1 MTIHD
6 SRLKGVAMP
15 GYRLMRRVHDIERG
29 VSGLTASIAMK
40 AAVIFVFIMAAFVF
54 APRPASAEFKK
65 TKIAVLNFQL
75 QGEGFETQDMGKIV
89 AEWIVTGLVQAG
101 RFNVVERG
109 LLEKILKEQELPMY
123 GIVEGKDAAKTG
135 KIVGAKVVIT
145 GSVMKLRD
153 YTEVSARLIN
163 VEDGSII
170 AAEKVR
176 TDRTG
181 KLENLVSEMI
191 DKIILDFPL
200 EGYIVQRGSGTETN
214 MVTVDLGKTSGVRAG
229 KRFLVYK
236 EGKVIKHP
244 KTGEILDVER
254 VELGEIEIRDV
265 KDKTANAVI
274 LHEVMPYNIEYGSM
288 VRSAVE
294 SGNGKHE
301 AKTYDRYA
309 DTPEPE
315 PEPAGAEEPS
325 FEKLESFA
333 IGSTYYLIT
342 TIHTGGRK
350 NAGQWDNR
358 IDLTPIK
365 AGEKVQLTAVT
376 RTFVKFKWHG
386 GEYYYVYHKSRVANP
401 ALLARYLVKDDPSP
415 TIESYPQDIKA
426 AITQGKILK
435 GMTKWQVLFSVGIP
449 KGAGGRPTSE
459 MPLDEILL
467 ADHWLFMQGKF
478 DQLNVKFADDKVI
491 LIDD

>member
-1 MTIHD
+1 M
-6 SRLKGVAMP
+6 
-15 GYRLMRRVHDIERG
+15 
-29 VSGLTASIAMK
+29 MK
-40 AAVIFVFIMAAFVF
+40 AVAVFVIVAAALAFV
-54 APRPASAEFKK
+54 PRQAGAEFKK

-170 AAEKVR
+170 AAEKVK

-200 EGYIVQRGSGTETN
+200 EGYIVQRGAGGDSS

-236 EGKVIKHP
+236 EGKAIKHP
-244 KTGEILDVER
+244 RTGEILDMER

-274 LHEVMPYNIEYGSM
+274 LHEVMPFNIEYGNM

-294 SGNGKHE
+294 TGNGKHE

-309 DTPEPE
+309 DTSESEPE
-315 PEPAGAEEPS
+315 PSGAEEPS
-325 FEKLESFA
+325 FEKLESFSV
-333 IGSTYYLIT
+333 GSSYYLIT
-342 TIHTGGRK
+342 TIHIGGRK

-358 IDLTPIK
+358 IDMTPIK
-365 AGEKVQLTAVT
+365 AGEKVQLTAIT
-376 RTFVKFKWHG
+376 QTYVKFKWHG

-401 ALLARYLVKDDPSP
+401 ALLARYLVKDDPSG
-415 TIESYPQDIKA
+415 TIASYPQDIKD
-426 AITQGKILK
+426 AITRGRVIK
-435 GMTKWQVLFSVGIP
+435 GMTKWQVLFTVGIP
-449 KGAGGRPTSE
+449 KGAGGRQTSE
-459 MPLDEILL
+459 MPLEEILL
-467 ADHWLFMQGKF
+467 ADNWLFMQGKF
-478 DQLNVKFADDKVI
+478 DQLNVKFADDKVV